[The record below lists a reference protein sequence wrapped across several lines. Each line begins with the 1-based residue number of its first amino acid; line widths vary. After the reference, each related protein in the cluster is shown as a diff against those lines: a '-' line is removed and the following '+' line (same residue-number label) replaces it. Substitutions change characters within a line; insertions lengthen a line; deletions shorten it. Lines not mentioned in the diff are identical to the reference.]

1 MPPRQ
6 AVPIAIQRLVLH
18 EAGYRCANPVCRT
31 VLTLEIHHLEH
42 VATGGSNEAENLLPL
57 CPNCHSLHHQ
67 GNIPIESLRSWKA
80 LLLSLNQ
87 AFDTRTV
94 DILLALDVLDDGLF
108 ISGDAVLN
116 CAPLI
121 TSEMIRVEPLYH
133 ELGSEAIG
141 AVYHIELTSKGRS
154 FVKAWKRGDQIS
166 AIAGDA

>member
-6 AVPIAIQRLVLH
+6 AVPIATQRLVLH

-42 VATGGSNEAENLLPL
+42 VAAGGSNEAENLLPL
-57 CPNCHSLHHQ
+57 CPNCQALHHQ

-94 DILLALDVLDDGLF
+94 DVLLALDVLEDGLF
-108 ISGDAVLN
+108 ISGDALLN

-133 ELGSEAIG
+133 AVGDDAITPC
-141 AVYHIELTSKGRS
+141 ITSS
-154 FVKAWKRGDQIS
+154 
-166 AIAGDA
+166 